1 MDEVILLEGESGRAK
16 VRTRSFFP
24 LSNFLFQVLL
34 PPELLLPILSLAV
47 EDEPPPSRY
56 AILHHLC
63 LVSHIFRE
71 IAQPLLFRCIQPATP
86 EAWEKLAALIESHP
100 HVRQHVRAARIGE
113 WHAGRRWNLWCP
125 TIDIRCLR
133 LLPNLVSL
141 HLPSV
146 RVHRVP
152 PSFPSLTR
160 LATLISFMNPHPDD
174 LLPLPFPS
182 LQYWFCPN
190 SPLVHNMRPQ
200 GFELFPRLRGLAAPF
215 HLLDR
220 FIRIPPPCPVLWR
233 IPWQSFVDYMSPWRD
248 FPSSP
253 ISLKHLHILPIT
265 YPPPPHYL
273 CELSRCELSRRL
285 ASDPSL
291 STLEVLYL
299 PTQWKGAGT
308 EEGKEEW
315 ERVLKE
321 KNVEVEYEDVEP
333 FWEHEGG
340 GMLRAFERRCEAA
353 AGEVSEVVN

>member
-16 VRTRSFFP
+16 
-24 LSNFLFQVLL
+24 VLL

-133 LLPNLVSL
+133 LLP
-141 HLPSV
+141 
-146 RVHRVP
+146 
-152 PSFPSLTR
+152 
-160 LATLISFMNPHPDD
+160 I
-174 LLPLPFPS
+174 
-182 LQYWFCPN
+182 
-190 SPLVHNMRPQ
+190 
-200 GFELFPRLRGLAAPF
+200 
-215 HLLDR
+215 
-220 FIRIPPPCPVLWR
+220 LWR